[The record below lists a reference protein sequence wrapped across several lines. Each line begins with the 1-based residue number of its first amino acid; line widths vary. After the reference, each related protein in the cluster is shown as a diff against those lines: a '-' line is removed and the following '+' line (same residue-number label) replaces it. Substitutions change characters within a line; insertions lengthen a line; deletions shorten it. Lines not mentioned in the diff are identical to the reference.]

1 MPQSLLANVG
11 QSRVYGRALTMTFA
25 FALVN
30 FALLFS
36 GTLGDV
42 AELEALLGN
51 GLQHESVL
59 VTLAQFLA
67 HPVLSA
73 QLLIGLCWLLFHVF
87 VAKRTGIFL
96 RKAAFAFVAPTR
108 SQPVQDAH
116 GCRAPPLIA
125 G

>member
-1 MPQSLLANVG
+1 M
-11 QSRVYGRALTMTFA
+11 YGRAVTM
-25 FALVN
+25 ALVFVCMN
-30 FALLFS
+30 LILLFS
-36 GTLGDV
+36 GVLGDA
-42 AELEALLGN
+42 AELEAALGN

-87 VAKRTGIFL
+87 VAKRAGIFL

-108 SQPVQDAH
+108 SQPVHDAH